1 MSENKPKKSSKKL
14 DEKKLTYIFF
24 GIMAAGLIVFTIIL
38 FLHNKAGKT
47 YVASFGD
54 SITTTIELTDEEINM
69 LVSVNGT
76 EINQHGSLSLL
87 EQTDEYSIYE
97 ATLEP
102 LSEEDEPEVVQIKVY
117 EDSLILAYES
127 GEVIEY
133 EVK

>member
-1 MSENKPKKSSKKL
+1 MSENTKKSSKKL

-24 GIMAAGLIVFTIIL
+24 GVMAVGLIVFTIIL
-38 FLHNKAGKT
+38 FLHNRVDKT

-69 LVSVNGT
+69 LVNVNGT
-76 EINQHGSLSLL
+76 EITQHGSLSLL